1 MIIPESELIINSDGS
16 IYHLHLKPEHLSDRI
31 ITVGDPDRVP
41 MVSQYFEEI
50 VYTGRKREFVTHTGY
65 YKGKLLSV
73 ISTGMGT
80 DNIEILMTELDA
92 LVNVDL
98 QTRIPKPAHTTLKI
112 VRVGTSGSMQLG
124 LPVDSLLASS
134 YGVGLDSL
142 MTFYPISY
150 DSNEK
155 SIASKVQARLKL
167 PFVPYCVK
175 GSEFL
180 IDRLAKDLRQG
191 ITVTCPGFFAP
202 QGREVRIK
210 PALPD
215 MMTTLSEL
223 SFEEGTL
230 TNFEMETAGYYA
242 MGRLLGHEVLSL
254 NAIVA
259 NRVEKTFSQ
268 NADEVVNRLIL
279 YALENF

>member
-16 IYHLHLKPEHLSDRI
+16 IYHLDLKPEHLSDRI

-41 MVSQYFEEI
+41 MVSRFFDEI
-50 VYTGRKREFVTHTGY
+50 LYAGRKREFVTHTGY

-98 QTRIPKPAHTTLKI
+98 KNRIPKPEHTSLKI
-112 VRVGTSGSMQLG
+112 VRVGTSGSMQSD

-150 DSNEK
+150 DSYEK
-155 SIASKVQARLKL
+155 SIASKVQACLQL
-167 PFVPYCVK
+167 PFMPYCVK
-175 GSEFL
+175 GSEYL
-180 IDRLAKDLRQG
+180 TSRLAKGLRQG

-202 QGREVRIK
+202 QGRKVRIK

-215 MMTTLSEL
+215 MMTTLSGL
-223 SFEEGTL
+223 TFEGGTL

-242 MGRLLGHEVLSL
+242 MGRILGHEVLSL

-268 NADEVVNRLIL
+268 NADDVVDKLIL
-279 YALENF
+279 HTLENF

>member
-1 MIIPESELIINSDGS
+1 MPIPESELIINRDGS

-41 MVSQYFEEI
+41 LVSQYFDEI
-50 VYTGRKREFVTHTGY
+50 IYSGRKREFVTHTGY
-65 YKGKLLSV
+65 YKGKLFSV

-98 QTRIPKPAHTTLKI
+98 VTRIARQEHTTLKI
-112 VRVGTSGSMQLG
+112 VRVGTSGSLQADV
-124 LPVDSLLASS
+124 PVDSLLASTF
-134 YGVGLDSL
+134 GVGLDSL
-142 MTFYPISY
+142 MTFYPIQYNAYESH
-150 DSNEK
+150 
-155 SIASKVQARLKL
+155 IATEVQTCLQL
-167 PFVPYCVK
+167 PFKPYCVK
-175 GSEFL
+175 GSEYL
-180 IDRLAKDLRQG
+180 LSRLANNLLQG
-191 ITVTCPGFFAP
+191 MTVTCPGFFAP

-215 MMTTLSEL
+215 MMSTLSKL
-223 SFEEGTL
+223 SFEQNRL

-242 MGRLLGHEVLSL
+242 MGRMLGHEVLSL

-259 NRVEKTFSQ
+259 NRIERTFSEQ
-268 NADEVVNRLIL
+268 ADEVIDRLIL
-279 YALENF
+279 HTLENF

>member
-1 MIIPESELIINSDGS
+1 MPIPESELIINRDGS

-41 MVSQYFEEI
+41 MVSQYFDEI
-50 VYTGRKREFVTHTGY
+50 IYSGRKREFVTHTGY
-65 YKGKLLSV
+65 YKGKLFSV

-98 QTRIPKPAHTTLKI
+98 ETRIPKQQHTTLKI
-112 VRVGTSGSMQLG
+112 VRVGTSGSLQADT
-124 LPVDSLLASS
+124 PVDSLLASTF
-134 YGVGLDSL
+134 GVGLDSL
-142 MTFYPISY
+142 MAFYPIQY
-150 DSNEK
+150 DSFES
-155 SIASKVQARLKL
+155 SIASQVQACLQL
-167 PFVPYCVK
+167 PFLPYCVK
-175 GSEFL
+175 GSEYL
-180 IDRLAKDLRQG
+180 LSRLAKDLPRG
-191 ITVTCPGFFAP
+191 MTVTCPGFFAP

-215 MMTTLSEL
+215 MMSTLSKL
-223 SFEEGTL
+223 SFKDSRL

-242 MGRLLGHEVLSL
+242 MGRILGHEVLSL

-268 NADEVVNRLIL
+268 RADEVVDRLIL
-279 YALENF
+279 HTLENF